1 VPAVRTVLGDVPT
14 AELGVCD
21 AHDHLFF
28 RSAQLAGQELDDADA
43 AVGELRAFAALGG
56 GGPGLPNLLRVL
68 RPRLAAELGE
78 QMAAKFFTANPA
90 RAFSWA

>member
-1 VPAVRTVLGDVPT
+1 LIRTVLGDVSA

-28 RSAQLAGQELDDADA
+28 RSAQLAGQELDDVDA
-43 AVGELRAFAALGG
+43 AVAELRAFAA
-56 GGPGLPNLLRVL
+56 
-68 RPRLAAELGE
+68 AELGE
-78 QMAAKFFTANPA
+78 EVAAKFFTGNPA